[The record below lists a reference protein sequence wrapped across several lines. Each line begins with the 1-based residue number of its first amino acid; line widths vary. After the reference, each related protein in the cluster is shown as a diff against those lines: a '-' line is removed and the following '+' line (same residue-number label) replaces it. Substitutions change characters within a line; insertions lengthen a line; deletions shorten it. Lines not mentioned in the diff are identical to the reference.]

1 MKQHRSF
8 WKNLKSWTGKAG
20 KEDTVR
26 LKRFFQ
32 LVRDEQD
39 KIMPIPSP
47 DFYNRMA
54 GSLRKIEVS
63 TKDSFPYLRYRRR
76 TWPWVSAT
84 AVIITVII
92 AIYSFR
98 APLPQKLGVDDALFV
113 LTPEVVVL
121 ESLSE
126 TLDAGSN
133 GISLMPN
140 QESGARS
147 SRQYRI
153 AKI

>member
-1 MKQHRSF
+1 MKQYRNF
-8 WKNLKSWTGKAG
+8 RKNLKSWIGKAG

-39 KIMPIPSP
+39 KIIPVPSP
-47 DFYNRMA
+47 DYYNRVA
-54 GSLRKIEVS
+54 RNLRKIEVS
-63 TKDSFPYLRYRRR
+63 TQGRLPYLFCRQWH
-76 TWPWVSAT
+76 WPWALVT
-84 AVIITVII
+84 AAVITVII

-98 APLPQKLGVDDALFV
+98 APLPPKLGVDDALFV

-126 TLDAGSN
+126 TLDAESN
-133 GISLMPN
+133 ELSWS
-140 QESGARS
+140 EKVSG
-147 SRQYRI
+147 
-153 AKI
+153 

>member
-1 MKQHRSF
+1 MKQYRSF
-8 WKNLKSWTGKAG
+8 RKNLKSWIGKVG

-26 LKRFFQ
+26 LRRFFQ

-47 DFYNRMA
+47 DFYNRVA
-54 GSLRKIEVS
+54 GSLLKIEVS
-63 TKDSFPYLRYRRR
+63 TKGSFPYLRYRRR

-84 AVIITVII
+84 AAVITIVI

-98 APLPQKLGVDDALFV
+98 APLSPRLEVDDALFV

-147 SRQYRI
+147 SRQYRM